1 MVVDHLG
8 VLSPRTLCMCT
19 SEKVSRV
26 ADAVLQLGL
35 ASLLAGVAGG
45 AIVAKAGDA
54 GINHLS
60 TGDWLEVVNVSGTRD
75 TRWLSGRQLF
85 GIEGQ
90 NHI

>member
-1 MVVDHLG
+1 
-8 VLSPRTLCMCT
+8 MCT
-19 SEKVSRV
+19 SEKISRV
-26 ADAVLQLGL
+26 ADAVLQLRL

-60 TGDWLEVVNVSGTRD
+60 TGDWLEVGNGSGTRD
-75 TRWLSGRQLF
+75 TRRLSGRQLI